1 MSREIRVANVCAGF
15 AAADLGTGLHLGL
28 TPVELWVGRKRRWVE
43 SGGCKGRHVERGE
56 RDDRRVYNG
65 LKRKS
70 MNPPA
75 VNSASRV
82 IFQLLFSSPDHVPC
96 ITTQLTYDSHHGVQV
111 HVGFQRR
118 LGLF

>member
-15 AAADLGTGLHLGL
+15 AAADLGTGLRLGL
-28 TPVELWVGRKRRWVE
+28 TPVELWVWRKRGWVE

-56 RDDRRVYNG
+56 RDDGRVYNG

-82 IFQLLFSSPDHVPC
+82 IFRLLFSSPDHVPC
-96 ITTQLTYDSHHGVQV
+96 IKYQLTYDSHHRVQV
-111 HVGFQRR
+111 HVDFQH
-118 LGLF
+118 